1 MIDYIVFEGNAC
13 FDLAKT
19 TKNYNNLFNFRDK
32 FTISEDGYGRI
43 VGRLKDIIIRGGENI
58 APKEIEDLLNTHPDI
73 IESQVRNTYSNVL
86 VKGERKTKQNGQ

>member
-1 MIDYIVFEGNAC
+1 MSIDKDQMSSIDNTLMRRFFC
-13 FDLAKT
+13 
-19 TKNYNNLFNFRDK
+19 RDK

-73 IESQVRNTYSNVL
+73 VESQVSANKCSKLLTRNCL
-86 VKGERKTKQNGQ
+86 MCGQLE